1 MALMLEKRAFTVNKI
16 FIKYFLPV
24 LKNDFLLYNIFD
36 MVTTSSAILGT
47 LTRGMEAIA
56 SNTSDFAVSIKKLS
70 RDNLGK
76 LRNVTGPVCSK
87 VAFEAKL
94 AATVF
99 SNHKRDV
106 LIFAVAT
113 AGIVVGMGVL
123 YGITGGASWAGIE
136 HGLKVVSVPWS
147 IGIGSGLAVG
157 FISGVIWATIY
168 KPYNPTKEKYP
179 PHNTL
184 YEYGFHWYDQVK
196 SSATKGILTTLGGYL
211 VIAAG
216 SVYPTALSL
225 LAGIVGGNYIGV
237 HLIYEMNVER
247 AKSRGKS
254 LFKPPPTD
262 DDLADGRSSPPV
274 LDAATLE
281 RLRPLIDAAISER
294 FRTDST
300 TSKVTFSRKQSTSI
314 KLKQPPSDEPKES

>member
-1 MALMLEKRAFTVNKI
+1 MLEKRVFTVNKI

-24 LKNDFLLYNIFD
+24 SKNDFLLYNIFH
-36 MVTTSSAILGT
+36 MVMTNSVILGT
-47 LTRGMEAIA
+47 LRSSIKAIA
-56 SNTSDFAVSIKKLS
+56 SNTSDFASGVQRVS
-70 RDNLGK
+70 RDNFG
-76 LRNVTGPVCSK
+76 RFRAVTGPVCSK
-87 VAFEAKL
+87 LASEAKL

-99 SNHKRDV
+99 NNHKRDV

-168 KPYNPTKEKYP
+168 KPYNNPTREKYP

-196 SSATKGILTTLGGYL
+196 SSATKGVLTTLGGYL

-247 AKSRGKS
+247 AKKDGKA
-254 LFKPPPTD
+254 LFKPPAID
-262 DDLADGRSSPPV
+262 DKSADGRTS
-274 LDAATLE
+274 
-281 RLRPLIDAAISER
+281 PLILTPEVLSSLAANGQTVVIHLSQ
-294 FRTDST
+294 TASVT
-300 TSKVTFSRKQSTSI
+300 VTS
-314 KLKQPPSDEPKES
+314 PPSDESKGP